1 MTTHTEQPEAMRL
14 ADRLDSNIVTGHD
27 WPNTNDELLR
37 VQCATELRRLHA
49 ENEALRSTLASS
61 CDEERQQLWEATSGG
76 GCSRALDAEAAREAD
91 REAMRM
97 ALEALEDMNN
107 GWKYIRSMHGDLY
120 GVGWDRAQDKADAA
134 IKALEQRVGEL

>member
-1 MTTHTEQPEAMRL
+1 MTTPTEQPEALRL
-14 ADRLDSNIVTGHD
+14 AEALESGYCPVESEGEMTR
-27 WPNTNDELLR
+27 
-37 VQCATELRRLHA
+37 AAAELRRLH
-49 ENEALRSTLASS
+49 
-61 CDEERQQLWEATSGG
+61 
-76 GCSRALDAEAAREAD
+76 AAREAD